1 LPSTTGRRTPTWSI
15 HWPAR
20 TDISIGMKANTATS
34 APTMKVDRP
43 NCSAVRDTVI
53 RPPVSAMWFS
63 IATTHNMPAAGNSVA
78 EEGGEGEDEVADTA
92 LTTAIL
98 CLTCSSVEPPVFA
111 ARSCPG
117 RVRIADWRRFIR
129 KCANLRARM
138 RMLRERSGIK
148 HVASII
154 DMSPFRNEAGASLRR
169 AHGKIP
175 GMTAHAPP
183 ATSFTA
189 SDSACE
195 VDAERRFGGLARLY
209 GPEATARLRAAP
221 VAEAG
226 KWAVCALAAEAHIRC
241 GWCAL
246 P

>member
-1 LPSTTGRRTPTWSI
+1 RPTGPRRTTAPSHGPGPTD
-15 HWPAR
+15 
-20 TDISIGMKANTATS
+20 TSIGMKANTATS

-43 NCSAVRDTVI
+43 NCSAVRETVI

-117 RVRIADWRRFIR
+117 PVRIADWGRFIR
-129 KCANLRARM
+129 NCANLPARM
-138 RMLRERSGIK
+138 RTLGERSGIK

-154 DMSPFRNEAGASLRR
+154 DMSPFRNEAGATLAPR
-169 AHGKIP
+169 AWENTGHDCP
-175 GMTAHAPP
+175 
-183 ATSFTA
+183 
-189 SDSACE
+189 
-195 VDAERRFGGLARLY
+195 
-209 GPEATARLRAAP
+209 RAARYLDYRP
-221 VAEAG
+221 RL
-226 KWAVCALAAEAHIRC
+226 CM
-241 GWCAL
+241 
-246 P
+246 